1 MRSVRNLQATK
12 RGGTLIREVTAVDK
26 NTVQEG
32 VPELFSIRGKG
43 FYWVTKY
50 NNKLEYNKFNG
61 LE

>member
-32 VPELFSIRGKG
+32 VAELFYIRGKG
-43 FYWVTKY
+43 VYWVLKN